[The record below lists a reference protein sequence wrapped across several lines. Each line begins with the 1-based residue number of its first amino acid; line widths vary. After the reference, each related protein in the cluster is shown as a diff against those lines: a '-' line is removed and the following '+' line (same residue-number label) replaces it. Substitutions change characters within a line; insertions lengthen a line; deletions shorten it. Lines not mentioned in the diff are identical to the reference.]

1 MERKKH
7 GAARAA
13 RGRQPEMEPYSLRSP
28 EISEK
33 LQLFV
38 ELAADIEQSRCL
50 PAVEQLHRLMS
61 VDESVINSYKATLFE
76 EAIDSLVDAEQRI
89 MELEALVR
97 ALTEPKGRGRRRTP
111 LASMANRIQ
120 SGVRRAQWIAS
131 VDGEELSQKQAV
143 IAVLRQIH
151 ANDSNGNPLPE
162 EHLSRLVDSK
172 LEAALRTYRR
182 ANAAT
187 RPDK

>member
-1 MERKKH
+1 MVERKKH

-13 RGRQPEMEPYSLRSP
+13 RGRLPELEPYSLRSP

-111 LASMANRIQ
+111 L
-120 SGVRRAQWIAS
+120 
-131 VDGEELSQKQAV
+131 
-143 IAVLRQIH
+143 
-151 ANDSNGNPLPE
+151 
-162 EHLSRLVDSK
+162 
-172 LEAALRTYRR
+172 
-182 ANAAT
+182 
-187 RPDK
+187 